1 MSVPGTVAPYA
12 DLLRTRKSPTS
23 SVSSIEPEMT
33 VQVWITNVRIT
44 RKSRKPMNSDFVH
57 SQAERPRVRSC
68 CCAVAGRDCF
78 DCDRLRFDVAMGPA
92 VRGYGRQRPALQED
106 TLLTA

>member
-1 MSVPGTVAPYA
+1 
-12 DLLRTRKSPTS
+12 
-23 SVSSIEPEMT
+23 EPEMT

-106 TLLTA
+106 TLLSALCFGFGTGWGNGAPQALAYLATA